1 MQILGFGKL
10 KQVMHCFESPYS
22 QPVLKMPLKKINS
35 FVTNYI
41 RAIEMVGVLMRIFSF
56 SLVSWLGA
64 DSPFFF
70 VWAFNTTD
78 AVILSWCS
86 IIKKDRAYTLL
97 NVFWIMVGIVGML
110 RAINFTFADFRDGS
124 LNLLVHIASLLNQ

>member
-1 MQILGFGKL
+1 MSIN
-10 KQVMHCFESPYS
+10 
-22 QPVLKMPLKKINS
+22 KINS
-35 FVTNYI
+35 FIYTYI
-41 RAIEMVGVLMRIFSF
+41 YIIEMVGVLMRIFSF

-64 DSPFFF
+64 ESPFFF

-86 IIKKDRAYTLL
+86 ILKKDNAYTLL

-110 RAINFTFADFRDGS
+110 RASSYSFINFKTAVLHFLVQFTT
-124 LNLLVHIASLLNQ
+124 LLSQ

>member
-1 MQILGFGKL
+1 
-10 KQVMHCFESPYS
+10 
-22 QPVLKMPLKKINS
+22 MPLYKINS
-35 FVTNYI
+35 FVYKYI
-41 RAIEMVGVLMRIFSF
+41 RFIEMVGVLMRIFSF

-64 DSPFFF
+64 ESPFFF

-86 IIKKDRAYTLL
+86 ILKKDNAYTLL

-110 RAINFTFADFRDGS
+110 RACSFSFHDFTNTVFHFLDQLAAFFQS
-124 LNLLVHIASLLNQ
+124 LAL